1 MQIGL
6 FPMDSMISVFTIGH
20 FNTTRKAPY
29 YACANKCKPRSDPSL
44 RNGLINVF
52 IICSKMMSCEKDSLY
67 MANSVINGQ
76 NALDGMVGSKL
87 ALYAQENCH
96 LLHSLSNT
104 EFKGSDDMAKR

>member
-44 RNGLINVF
+44 RNGLITVF

-96 LLHSLSNT
+96 LLHSLSTT

>member
-52 IICSKMMSCEKDSLY
+52 IICSNMMSCEKDSLY

-76 NALDGMVGSKL
+76 NTLDGMVGSKL

>member
-1 MQIGL
+1 
-6 FPMDSMISVFTIGH
+6 MDSMISVFTIGH

-52 IICSKMMSCEKDSLY
+52 IICYKMMSCEKDSLY

-87 ALYAQENCH
+87 ALYAQENCN
-96 LLHSLSNT
+96 LMHSLSDT
-104 EFKGSDDMAKR
+104 EFKV